1 MAGGAIGIKLSPLW
15 YVIDSC
21 PMIRAPPNGSGTEK
35 KKKFKI
41 PPKKKPEITSQYFI
55 LTFFLP
61 AISMHAS
68 VSTLSCF
75 HGPF

>member
-41 PPKKKPEITSQYFI
+41 PPKKNQK
-55 LTFFLP
+55 
-61 AISMHAS
+61 
-68 VSTLSCF
+68 
-75 HGPF
+75 

>member
-35 KKKFKI
+35 KNKLKY
-41 PPKKKPEITSQYFI
+41 PPKKPRNNFTIFHS
-55 LTFFLP
+55 FFLP